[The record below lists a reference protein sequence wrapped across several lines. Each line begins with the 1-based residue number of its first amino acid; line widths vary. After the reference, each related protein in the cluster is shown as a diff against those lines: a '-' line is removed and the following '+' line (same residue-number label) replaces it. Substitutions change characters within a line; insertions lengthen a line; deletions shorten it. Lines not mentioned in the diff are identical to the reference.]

1 MQAPVS
7 PTQATGSAELT
18 ADLTA
23 LFKHLLG
30 SGTAEFM
37 RTIDELGLSFTQ
49 VKTLQVLDDADEPI
63 SLKTL
68 SDRLGLSLP
77 AVSRGVEA
85 LVQRG
90 QVKREECASDRR
102 SKVVELTAHGRRT
115 YGRIVELKV
124 AGVRR
129 FVDELEPGER
139 DALADALRPVV
150 ERTVG

>member
-1 MQAPVS
+1 MQASVS
-7 PTQATGSAELT
+7 PSQATRRAELT
-18 ADLTA
+18 SDLAT

-30 SGTAEFM
+30 STTTEFM
-37 RTIDELGLSFTQ
+37 RTIEQLGLSFTH
-49 VKTLQVLDDADEPI
+49 VKTLQVLDDAEEPL
-63 SLKTL
+63 SVKAL

-90 QVKREECASDRR
+90 EVKREECTSDRR
-102 SKVVELTAHGRRT
+102 SKLVELTAQGRRT
-115 YGRIVELKV
+115 YGRLVELKV

>member
-1 MQAPVS
+1 MQASVS
-7 PTQATGSAELT
+7 PTQANRCAELT
-18 ADLTA
+18 ADLAA

-30 SGTAEFM
+30 ATTAEFM
-37 RTIDELGLSFTQ
+37 QTIDRLGLSFTQ
-49 VKTLQVLDDADEPI
+49 VKTLQVLDEAHEPL
-63 SLKTL
+63 SLKGL

-77 AVSRGVEA
+77 AVSRGVES

-90 QVKREECASDRR
+90 EVKREECASDRR
-102 SKVVELTAHGRRT
+102 SKLVDLTAQGRRT
-115 YGRIVELKV
+115 YGRLVELKV

-129 FVDELEPGER
+129 FVDELETGER